1 MALLITTPRPTDDEN
16 PRAYVVLA
24 PKKPDSKP
32 ITEADVISFV
42 NTRVS
47 KIKHLT
53 GGCVFTDAIPKNPVS
68 ANEFVLKDVLTTTQ
82 SGKILRRQLRD
93 QAAKEGELTA
103 KL

>member
-1 MALLITTPRPTDDEN
+1 LMTIPRPTDDEN

-24 PKKPDSKP
+24 PKKPASKP
-32 ITEADVISFV
+32 VTEADIIAFV

-68 ANEFVLKDVLTTTQ
+68 ANDIVLKDVLTFVK
-82 SGKILRRQLRD
+82 SGKILRRQLRE

>member
-1 MALLITTPRPTDDEN
+1 MTISRPTDDEN
-16 PRAYVVLA
+16 PRAYVVPA
-24 PKKPDSKP
+24 PVQPGLKP
-32 ITEADVISFV
+32 ISEADVIEFV

-68 ANEFVLKDVLTTTQ
+68 SNRFVFTSVLMKEQ

-93 QAAKEGELTA
+93 QAAKETELTA